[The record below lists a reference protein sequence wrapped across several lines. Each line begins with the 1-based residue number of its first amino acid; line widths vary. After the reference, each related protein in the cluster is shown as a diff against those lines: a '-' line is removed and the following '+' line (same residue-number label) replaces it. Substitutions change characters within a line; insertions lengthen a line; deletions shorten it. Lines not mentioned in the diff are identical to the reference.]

1 MTKKQKIK
9 FIALLTTTAS
19 LAVGSYFF
27 KKKVEKMKEDGTFNT
42 MVFKKRLN
50 QYLKA
55 AKKDELTLEIIDGL
69 LAELDKMNDFKAT
82 HEGFELNL
90 DTDKYMELQDY
101 LDAYYSRLASS
112 NHFKQADT
120 NEDNTQV
127 RLRKC
132 LNTQKY
138 ILESSKVTICRQNYS
153 HIEGGV
159 PYGTKRRK
167 YLQKER
173 RQMGRKLY

>member
-27 KKKVEKMKEDGTFNT
+27 K
-42 MVFKKRLN
+42 
-50 QYLKA
+50 KA

-138 ILESSKVTICRQNYS
+138 ILENF
-153 HIEGGV
+153 
-159 PYGTKRRK
+159 
-167 YLQKER
+167 
-173 RQMGRKLY
+173 

>member
-1 MTKKQKIK
+1 MNRGFNYDKKTKNK

-101 LDAYYSRLASS
+101 LDAYYSRL
-112 NHFKQADT
+112 
-120 NEDNTQV
+120 QV
-127 RLRKC
+127 QIILNKRIPMKNILQIRLRKC

-138 ILESSKVTICRQNYS
+138 ILENF
-153 HIEGGV
+153 
-159 PYGTKRRK
+159 
-167 YLQKER
+167 
-173 RQMGRKLY
+173 

>member
-19 LAVGSYFF
+19 LTVGSYFF

-42 MVFKKRLN
+42 RVFKKRLN

-112 NHFKQADT
+112 NHFKQADA

-138 ILESSKVTICRQNYS
+138 ILENF
-153 HIEGGV
+153 
-159 PYGTKRRK
+159 
-167 YLQKER
+167 
-173 RQMGRKLY
+173 

>member
-69 LAELDKMNDFKAT
+69 LAELD
-82 HEGFELNL
+82 NL
-90 DTDKYMELQDY
+90 K
-101 LDAYYSRLASS
+101 
-112 NHFKQADT
+112 
-120 NEDNTQV
+120 
-127 RLRKC
+127 
-132 LNTQKY
+132 
-138 ILESSKVTICRQNYS
+138 I
-153 HIEGGV
+153 
-159 PYGTKRRK
+159 
-167 YLQKER
+167 
-173 RQMGRKLY
+173 

>member
-9 FIALLTTTAS
+9 FIALLSTTAS

-27 KKKVEKMKEDGTFNT
+27 KKKVEKMKENGTFNT

-69 LAELDKMNDFKAT
+69 LTELDKMNDFKAS

-90 DTDKYMELQDY
+90 DVDCQI
-101 LDAYYSRLASS
+101 
-112 NHFKQADT
+112 N
-120 NEDNTQV
+120 
-127 RLRKC
+127 C
-132 LNTQKY
+132 
-138 ILESSKVTICRQNYS
+138 
-153 HIEGGV
+153 
-159 PYGTKRRK
+159 
-167 YLQKER
+167 
-173 RQMGRKLY
+173 

>member
-1 MTKKQKIK
+1 MRCLKI
-9 FIALLTTTAS
+9 
-19 LAVGSYFF
+19 
-27 KKKVEKMKEDGTFNT
+27 
-42 MVFKKRLN
+42 KRLN

-132 LNTQKY
+132 LSTQKY
-138 ILESSKVTICRQNYS
+138 ILDNF
-153 HIEGGV
+153 
-159 PYGTKRRK
+159 
-167 YLQKER
+167 
-173 RQMGRKLY
+173 

>member
-55 AKKDELTLEIIDGL
+55 AKKDELTLEI
-69 LAELDKMNDFKAT
+69 KMNDFKAT

-138 ILESSKVTICRQNYS
+138 ILENF
-153 HIEGGV
+153 
-159 PYGTKRRK
+159 
-167 YLQKER
+167 
-173 RQMGRKLY
+173 

>member
-27 KKKVEKMKEDGTFNT
+27 KKKVVKMKEDGTFNT

-69 LAELDKMNDFKAT
+69 LAELD
-82 HEGFELNL
+82 NL
-90 DTDKYMELQDY
+90 K
-101 LDAYYSRLASS
+101 
-112 NHFKQADT
+112 
-120 NEDNTQV
+120 
-127 RLRKC
+127 
-132 LNTQKY
+132 
-138 ILESSKVTICRQNYS
+138 I
-153 HIEGGV
+153 
-159 PYGTKRRK
+159 
-167 YLQKER
+167 
-173 RQMGRKLY
+173 

>member
-90 DTDKYMELQDY
+90 DTDKYMK
-101 LDAYYSRLASS
+101 ASLVIS
-112 NHFKQADT
+112 MIGIFAVGVVSYFY
-120 NEDNTQV
+120 E
-127 RLRKC
+127 
-132 LNTQKY
+132 Y
-138 ILESSKVTICRQNYS
+138 IAHVSFGIY
-153 HIEGGV
+153 
-159 PYGTKRRK
+159 
-167 YLQKER
+167 
-173 RQMGRKLY
+173 

>member
-9 FIALLTTTAS
+9 FIALLSTTAS
-19 LAVGSYFF
+19 LAIGSYFF
-27 KKKVEKMKEDGTFNT
+27 KK
-42 MVFKKRLN
+42 RLI

-138 ILESSKVTICRQNYS
+138 ILENF
-153 HIEGGV
+153 
-159 PYGTKRRK
+159 
-167 YLQKER
+167 
-173 RQMGRKLY
+173 

>member
-55 AKKDELTLEIIDGL
+55 AKKDELTLEIIAGL

-112 NHFKQADT
+112 NQASLWQECHLKRD
-120 NEDNTQV
+120 E
-127 RLRKC
+127 RLRLC
-132 LNTQKY
+132 D
-138 ILESSKVTICRQNYS
+138 R
-153 HIEGGV
+153 
-159 PYGTKRRK
+159 
-167 YLQKER
+167 
-173 RQMGRKLY
+173 

>member
-55 AKKDELTLEIIDGL
+55 AKKDELTFINVNLKMYSFDHLRMYNIDHI
-69 LAELDKMNDFKAT
+69 NT
-82 HEGFELNL
+82 CC
-90 DTDKYMELQDY
+90 
-101 LDAYYSRLASS
+101 SR
-112 NHFKQADT
+112 
-120 NEDNTQV
+120 
-127 RLRKC
+127 R
-132 LNTQKY
+132 
-138 ILESSKVTICRQNYS
+138 
-153 HIEGGV
+153 
-159 PYGTKRRK
+159 
-167 YLQKER
+167 
-173 RQMGRKLY
+173 

>member
-9 FIALLTTTAS
+9 FIALLSTTAS
-19 LAVGSYFF
+19 LAIGSYFF
-27 KKKVEKMKEDGTFNT
+27 KKKVEKMKENGA
-42 MVFKKRLN
+42 FKKRLN

-138 ILESSKVTICRQNYS
+138 ILENF
-153 HIEGGV
+153 
-159 PYGTKRRK
+159 
-167 YLQKER
+167 
-173 RQMGRKLY
+173 